1 MKNITLTVL
10 VTIVGWLG
18 IILSLIML
26 YASPDEVVRSFE
38 SSLFFFASSVFV
50 FSFFYNLNRDTSSVL
65 KWINILLGLYYML
78 CGMIL
83 SLICLYAHPSQ
94 EFGMT
99 DPLGAVIF
107 FSGSMLVGAGLFF
120 MAKEMRHKSE
130 KPIAGTA

>member
-1 MKNITLTVL
+1 MKNITLTLL

-18 IILSLIML
+18 LILSLIML
-26 YASPDEVVRSFE
+26 YASPDEVVRSLE

-50 FSFFYNLNRDTSSVL
+50 FSFFYNLDNETSSIL

-83 SLICLYAHPSQ
+83 SLICLYSHPSQ

-107 FSGSMLVGAGLFF
+107 FAGSMLVGSGLFF
-120 MAKEMRHKSE
+120 MGKEMRNKAD
-130 KPIAGTA
+130 KPLVA

>member
-10 VTIVGWLG
+10 VAIVGWLG

-26 YASPDEVVRSFE
+26 YASPDEVVRSLE
-38 SSLFFFASSVFV
+38 SSLFFFASSLFV
-50 FSFFYNLNRDTSSVL
+50 FAFFYNLDKETATAL

-78 CGMIL
+78 CGITL

-99 DPLGAVIF
+99 DPMGAVIF
-107 FSGSMLVGAGLFF
+107 FSGSMLVGSGLFF
-120 MAKEMRHKSE
+120 MVKEMRSK
-130 KPIAGTA
+130 KTKD